1 VMGKPGCI
9 IELLPKTDIVELAT
23 VKKTFNAGMSANLIH
38 PGHFDLPDTAAELDD
53 VAVDLLIDK
62 AIAS

>member
-1 VMGKPGCI
+1 MAWPGCI
-9 IELLPKTDIVELAT
+9 MELLPKTDNVETEA
-23 VKKTFNAGMSANLIH
+23 VKKTFYAGMSANLIH